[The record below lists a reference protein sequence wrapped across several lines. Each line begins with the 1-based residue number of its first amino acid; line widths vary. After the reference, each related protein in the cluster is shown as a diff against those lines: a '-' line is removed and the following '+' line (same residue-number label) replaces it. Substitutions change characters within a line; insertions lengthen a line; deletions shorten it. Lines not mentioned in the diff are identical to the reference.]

1 MNILMYIR
9 ELLLNDPFIKSQ
21 VDERI
26 HFYKVG
32 ENTDTSQPFITITPI
47 DGEPSTFVSDKYLSE
62 TFFVQVDVET
72 YKHQKSLDIAN
83 RIRNVLWMN
92 GFKQK
97 GTEFDEPFEETK
109 RYVLARKY
117 LGIPKNKYYKGEPVE

>member
-9 ELLLNDPFIKSQ
+9 ELLLSDPFIKSQ

-32 ENTDTSQPFITITPI
+32 ANTNTSKAFIILTPL
-47 DGEPSTFVSDKYLSE
+47 DGTPSTFVSDKYLSE

-72 YKHQKSLDIAN
+72 YKHQTSLDIAN
-83 RIRNVLWMN
+83 RIRNILWIN
-92 GFKQK
+92 GFRQK

-109 RYVLARKY
+109 RYVLARRY
-117 LGIPKNKYYKGEPVE
+117 EGIPKNKYYKGGHVE

>member
-9 ELLLNDPFIKSQ
+9 ELLLSDPFIKSQ

-32 ENTDTSQPFITITPI
+32 ANTNTSKPFIILTPL
-47 DGEPSTFVSDKYLSE
+47 DGTPSTFVSDKYLSE

-72 YKHQKSLDIAN
+72 YKHQTSLDIAN
-83 RIRNVLWMN
+83 RIRNILWIN
-92 GFKQK
+92 GFRQK
-97 GTEFDEPFEETK
+97 GTEFYEPFEETK
-109 RYVLARKY
+109 RYVLARRY
-117 LGIPKNKYYKGEPVE
+117 EGIPKNKYYKGGHVE

>member
-62 TFFVQVDVET
+62 TFLCKLT
-72 YKHQKSLDIAN
+72 LKHINIKSL
-83 RIRNVLWMN
+83 
-92 GFKQK
+92 
-97 GTEFDEPFEETK
+97 
-109 RYVLARKY
+109 
-117 LGIPKNKYYKGEPVE
+117 